1 VVTYVIRRILY
12 TIPLLFVISILS
24 FLVIQAPPGDFLSS
38 QIEELELQYGQNVE
52 RHIAALRQQ
61 YGLGEPIHVQ
71 YFKWIGGIL
80 TRGDFGVSFAQN
92 RPVADIIRS
101 RLPMTMLIT
110 LLTLLFSWIVAI
122 PIGVYSAVK
131 QYTVF
136 DYIFTFFAFI
146 GQSIPNFL
154 LALVLMFLLYTNF
167 GWSVGGLFSLEY
179 ESAAWSFGK
188 FVDLLKHLVLPVIV
202 IGTAG
207 TAGMVRTLRG
217 MILDELGKQYVQTAR
232 AKGLT
237 EQIVLWKHI
246 FRIAILPIISTI
258 GWLLPRLVSGA
269 LITSI
274 VLNLP
279 TSGAEMYNA
288 LMNQD
293 MYVAGAFVL
302 LLSTLTI
309 IGTLISD
316 ILLAQ
321 IDPRIQYE

>member
-1 VVTYVIRRILY
+1 
-12 TIPLLFVISILS
+12 
-24 FLVIQAPPGDFLSS
+24 
-38 QIEELELQYGQNVE
+38 
-52 RHIAALRQQ
+52 
-61 YGLGEPIHVQ
+61 
-71 YFKWIGGIL
+71 
-80 TRGDFGVSFAQN
+80 
-92 RPVADIIRS
+92 
-101 RLPMTMLIT
+101 MTMLIT

>member
-1 VVTYVIRRILY
+1 MVTYVIRRILY